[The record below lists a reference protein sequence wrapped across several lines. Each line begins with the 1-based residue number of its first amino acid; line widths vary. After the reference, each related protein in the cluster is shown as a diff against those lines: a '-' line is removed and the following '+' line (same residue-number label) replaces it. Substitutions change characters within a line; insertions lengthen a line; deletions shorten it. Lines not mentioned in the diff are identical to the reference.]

1 MGLREIGDTPVPDRE
16 PLPSH
21 APRCFGCGPE
31 NPCGL
36 RLQAWR
42 DGEQIRGRV
51 TFGAHHSGAPAFAH
65 GGAVATALD
74 DCLGFLLYV
83 IGEPAVTAKLETNY
97 RRPVMIET
105 PYDLRARQTG
115 REGRK
120 IFTEIEMTDAEGTVV
135 ADGKGLFIT
144 VAFEHFTK
152 DLPEDWREKAK
163 ARGIE
168 LPW

>member
-1 MGLREIGDTPVPDRE
+1 MDDPSNYPPQGT
-16 PLPSH
+16 LPPH
-21 APRCFGCGPE
+21 APRCFGCGTD

-42 DGEQIRGRV
+42 DGDEIRARV

-74 DCLGFLLYV
+74 DCLGFLLY
-83 IGEPAVTAKLETNY
+83 IAETPAVTAKLETNY
-97 RRPVMIET
+97 RKPVLIEE
-105 PYDLRARQTG
+105 PYELRAWMTG

-120 IFTEIEMTDAEGTVV
+120 IHAQIEMRDKDGVIA
-135 ADGKGLFIT
+135 ADGVALFVT
-144 VAFEHFTK
+144 VSIEHFTK
-152 DLPEDWREKAK
+152 DLPDYWRDRAAE
-163 ARGIE
+163 RGIE

>member
-1 MGLREIGDTPVPDRE
+1 MSDNDRT

-36 RLQAWR
+36 GLHAWR
-42 DGEQIRGRV
+42 DGDEVRGHV
-51 TFGAHHSGAPAFAH
+51 VFAEHHSGAPGFAH

-83 IGEPAVTAKLETNY
+83 IGQPAVTAKLEVNY
-97 RRPVMIET
+97 RKPVTINTEYT
-105 PYDLRARQTG
+105 LHAKLHS
-115 REGRK
+115 RERRK
-120 IFTEIEMTDAEGTVV
+120 LYTSIDMRDTDGGIVAEGT
-135 ADGKGLFIT
+135 GLFVT
-144 VAFEHFTK
+144 VSMEHFTK
-152 DLPEDWREKAK
+152 NLPEDWRAEARK
-163 ARGIE
+163 RGIE